1 MESQVEAVK
10 QGITKTRNEIPRSYM
25 TNSEGRLSGI
35 KTKTVLERTRSEVIG
50 RFKTLV
56 NIGLND
62 LKLFHLINT

>member
-10 QGITKTRNEIPRSYM
+10 QGITKTRNEIPRSCM
-25 TNSEGRLSGI
+25 TNSERRLSGI

-50 RFKTLV
+50 RFKILV